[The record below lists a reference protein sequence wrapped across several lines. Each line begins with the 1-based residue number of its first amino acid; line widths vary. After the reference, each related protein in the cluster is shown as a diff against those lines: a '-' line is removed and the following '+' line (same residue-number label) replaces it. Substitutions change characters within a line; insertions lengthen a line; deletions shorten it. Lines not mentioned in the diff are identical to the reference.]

1 MTNIPRWKRLIIAI
15 VIALLPKLL
24 GPMFGY
30 TELEIGEIQIIA
42 AIVAVIFYF
51 FAGPKVSRY
60 ESEKLRDKIVGKK
73 GRD

>member
-15 VIALLPKLL
+15 VIVLLPNLL

-42 AIVAVIFYF
+42 GIIAVIFYF

-60 ESEKLRDKIVGKK
+60 EFEKLRDKLVGKK